1 MSTLFLNIG
10 SIVLCITGCVSTQTP
25 ESPEKSVDEIHISG
39 RFLESTD
46 CNYKLVV
53 DVLVQGESKPIDIP
67 EVSLSGDF
75 AIQIASQHQDSP
87 LHVQGF
93 CYASDEDF
101 AINSSSW
108 QTEPISIVPSELD
121 SFHLELRR
129 NWRQSEPVIQESIV
143 TEWSTLL
150 KHPKWVQFYGL
161 RHPDNLDRTAGT
173 VPEIRGGGL
182 TTTTHCT
189 HSQALYGKVQQ
200 ASSPDM
206 RPLLLPPSSLLEK
219 ACNAIDPMDIQIQ
232 ILQQHLINS
241 CRVLKLSCPSVNI
254 LRMQAWIPSNKAFV
268 SGKTQ
273 VIERAQ
279 LWLLFQHLVT
289 TTRLRGLDPINYVPN
304 LQSPRWKEQCTT
316 VQKAYQHFEVPIPT
330 ASQQWFKD
338 CLDQE

>member
-10 SIVLCITGCVSTQTP
+10 SVSFALQGVYQHRHQNHLKNL
-25 ESPEKSVDEIHISG
+25 SMRFISG

-46 CNYKLVV
+46 CNHKLVV

-108 QTEPISIVPSELD
+108 QTEPISIVPTELD

-206 RPLLLPPSSLLEK
+206 HPCCTPSSLLK

-232 ILQQHLINS
+232 ILRQHPN
-241 CRVLKLSCPSVNI
+241 RSCPNAKRNVSVNI

-268 SGKTQ
+268 SGKTR
-273 VIERAQ
+273 VIER
-279 LWLLFQHLVT
+279 
-289 TTRLRGLDPINYVPN
+289 PNYGCSFN
-304 LQSPRWKEQCTT
+304 IW
-316 VQKAYQHFEVPIPT
+316 
-330 ASQQWFKD
+330 
-338 CLDQE
+338 